1 MLTLIQVFGTITNL
15 LEETGRKKGTVTFQK
30 LAENEIKTA
39 KANMFYEILNLSKQG
54 RVEISQRKPFGEMEI
69 TVL

>member
-1 MLTLIQVFGTITNL
+1 
-15 LEETGRKKGTVTFQK
+15 